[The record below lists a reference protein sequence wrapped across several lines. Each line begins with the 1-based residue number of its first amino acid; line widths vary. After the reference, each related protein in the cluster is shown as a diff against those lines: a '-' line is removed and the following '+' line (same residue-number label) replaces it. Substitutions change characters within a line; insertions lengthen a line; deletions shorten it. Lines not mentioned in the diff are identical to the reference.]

1 MSNNAYVGLTATDLR
16 DKSMAIINELK
27 LIFGHEEDQ
36 RASIEVLMHTLCV
49 LIVTAMPKEGNSAV
63 VTSKF
68 MNAFSSKMFEVSS
81 ARFGD
86 VKVTTDSLDVLLK
99 P

>member
-1 MSNNAYVGLTATDLR
+1 MSNNEYTSLSAADLR

-36 RASIEVLMHTLCV
+36 RASIEVLMHTLCA
-49 LIVTAMPKEGNSAV
+49 LIVSEMPNDGNSAKI
-63 VTSKF
+63 TAKF
-68 MNAFSSKMFEVSS
+68 TNAFIAKMHEVSC

-86 VKVTTDSLDVLLK
+86 AKVEADSLAVLLK
-99 P
+99 S